1 MEIGKLAGNVVD
13 VYQHSI
19 KVVIGKA
26 IVTGAMDNGST
37 LKISTIYI
45 FSPWYFMGMLTM
57 KSCFLIQ
64 YS

>member
-26 IVTGAMDNGST
+26 IVTVADS
-37 LKISTIYI
+37 
-45 FSPWYFMGMLTM
+45 
-57 KSCFLIQ
+57 
-64 YS
+64 